1 MFNILFEHK
10 TLFSFLFSFRKLE
23 MAASSVNVN
32 LSAKLDLCL
41 SLTLLF
47 PSCQVVEVGEGSNA
61 AAPVNC
67 IENFALTDVS
77 IEREVESEP
86 EGGSLIDANASI
98 GGGVEPIPSCSRDLT
113 SDSHVEGPLSEPQI
127 RALKAKFEKI
137 LGCVDSPELLIS
149 PPSAP
154 LPTPELPLLPLSLSF
169 PTNSMFVN
177 VDSPESPSFLSI
189 NPNDLFW
196 TPLPF
201 VDENMTES
209 IVELVGNKDGEIVIE
224 MEGVDD
230 DVVFLGEFR
239 KS

>member
-1 MFNILFEHK
+1 
-10 TLFSFLFSFRKLE
+10 

-32 LSAKLDLCL
+32 LSAKLDICL

-47 PSCQVVEVGEGSNA
+47 PSCQVVEVGKES
-61 AAPVNC
+61 PVKC
-67 IENFALTDVS
+67 IENFALTDANAITEPIPEPVPEPIPGLTSNPSIGVVS
-77 IEREVESEP
+77 P
-86 EGGSLIDANASI
+86 LIDANANTAE
-98 GGGVEPIPSCSRDLT
+98 GGVEPVPSCSGGLT
-113 SDSHVEGPLSEPQI
+113 SDSNSHVEGPLTESMMGS
-127 RALKAKFEKI
+127 LKAKFGK
-137 LGCVDSPELLIS
+137 VFKNMDSPAISLL
-149 PPSAP
+149 SAAS
-154 LPTPELPLLPLSLSF
+154 PTPDLPLLPLSLTF
-169 PTNSMFVN
+169 PTNSTFLN

-201 VDENMTES
+201 VDENITES
-209 IVELVGNKDGEIVIE
+209 IVELVGNNDGEIVIE